1 MEIWNITKA
10 LNFKRF
16 LHLSYKNTITFC
28 MTVLFNIF
36 MRQTTYYFWGLHK
49 NMNCAFPLRTSFYR
63 IPPDD
68 SFYSIVCI
76 YHPPRSKTPPPFF
89 LPSPLLKS
97 ANCSSTPFLGNPP
110 LYVGFSWTPFPLPK
124 SHIFQWTAKM
134 FKFFIL
140 NTILS
145 FKSN

>member
-1 MEIWNITKA
+1 
-10 LNFKRF
+10 
-16 LHLSYKNTITFC
+16 

-36 MRQTTYYFWGLHK
+36 MRQTLTDYFGGLHK

-89 LPSPLLKS
+89 LPSPLLKLFKHPLFRQS
-97 ANCSSTPFLGNPP
+97 PP
-110 LYVGFSWTPFPLPK
+110 TMFVFREPLSPSLKVIVFSELPK
-124 SHIFQWTAKM
+124 C
-134 FKFFIL
+134 
-140 NTILS
+140 LS
-145 FKSN
+145 FSSLIPSYLLKVTKF